1 MKKFVI
7 GALVAISLGSTG
19 IASATVNES
28 TYEVGEIIS
37 EESLSESAKD
47 GYAIILE
54 DDWVTT
60 RIRSKDMKVVEVDH
74 YKPGFMYKNL
84 TIGNIYSGKVDDF
97 IVVGTGNSDGFTYV
111 TFEEKS
117 NNKCYVRIK
126 LDYSQR
132 IVGITFIDKN
142 L

>member
-1 MKKFVI
+1 MKKFLI
-7 GALVAISLGSTG
+7 GALVAISLGSG
-19 IASATVNES
+19 VASATVNES
-28 TYEVGEIIS
+28 TYEVGEIVS
-37 EESLSESAKD
+37 NESLNESAKD
-47 GYAIILE
+47 CYAIILE

-74 YKPGFMYKNL
+74 YKPGFIYKNL
-84 TIGNIYSGKVDDF
+84 TIGNIYSGKMDNF
-97 IVVGTGNSDGFTYV
+97 TVVCTGNSDGFTYV
-111 TFEEKS
+111 TFEEKN
-117 NNKCYVRIK
+117 NNKCYTRIK

>member
-1 MKKFVI
+1 MKKFLI
-7 GALVAISLGSTG
+7 GALVAISLGSG
-19 IASATVNES
+19 VASATVNES
-28 TYEVGEIIS
+28 TYEVGEIVS
-37 EESLSESAKD
+37 NESLNESAKD

-74 YKPGFMYKNL
+74 YKPGFIYKNL
-84 TIGNIYSGKVDDF
+84 TIGNIYSGKVNNF
-97 IVVGTGNSDGFTYV
+97 TVVGTGNSDGFTYM
-111 TFEEKS
+111 TFEETN
-117 NNKCYVRIK
+117 NNKYYARIK

>member
-1 MKKFVI
+1 MKKFLI
-7 GALVAISLGSTG
+7 ATLVAISLGSG
-19 IASATVNES
+19 VASATVNES
-28 TYEVGEIIS
+28 TYEVGEIVS
-37 EESLSESAKD
+37 AESLNESAKC

-74 YKPGFMYKNL
+74 YKPGFTYKNL
-84 TIGNIYSGKVDDF
+84 TIGNVYSGKVDDF
-97 IVVGTGNSDGFTYV
+97 TVVGTGNSDGFTYM
-111 TFEEKS
+111 TFEETN
-117 NNKCYVRIK
+117 NNKYYTRIK

>member
-1 MKKFVI
+1 MKKFLI
-7 GALVAISLGSTG
+7 GALVAISLGSG
-19 IASATVNES
+19 VASATVNES
-28 TYEVGEIIS
+28 TYDVGEIVS
-37 EESLSESAKD
+37 AESLNESAKC

-74 YKPGFMYKNL
+74 YKPGFTYKNL

-97 IVVGTGNSDGFTYV
+97 TVVGTSNSDGFTYV

-132 IVGITFIDKN
+132 IVSITFIDKN

>member
-1 MKKFVI
+1 MKKFLI
-7 GALVAISLGSTG
+7 GALVAISLGSSV
-19 IASATVNES
+19 ASATVNES
-28 TYEVGEIIS
+28 TYEVGEIVS
-37 EESLSESAKD
+37 AESLNESAKC

-74 YKPGFMYKNL
+74 YKPGFTYKNL
-84 TIGNIYSGKVDDF
+84 TIGNIYSGKVNNF
-97 IVVGTGNSDGFTYV
+97 TVVGTGNSDGFTYM
-111 TFEEKS
+111 TFEETN
-117 NNKCYVRIK
+117 NNKYYTRIK

>member
-1 MKKFVI
+1 MKKFLI
-7 GALVAISLGSTG
+7 ATLVAISLGSG

-28 TYEVGEIIS
+28 TYEVGEIVS
-37 EESLSESAKD
+37 EESLNESAKG

-74 YKPGFMYKNL
+74 YKPGFTYKNL
-84 TIGNIYSGKVDDF
+84 TIGNIYSGKVNNF
-97 IVVGTGNSDGFTYV
+97 TVVGTGNSDGFTYM
-111 TFEEKS
+111 TFEETN
-117 NNKCYVRIK
+117 NNKYYARIK

>member
-1 MKKFVI
+1 MKKFLI
-7 GALVAISLGSTG
+7 GTLVAISLSSGV
-19 IASATVNES
+19 ASATVNES

-37 EESLSESAKD
+37 EESLNESAKC

-60 RIRSKDMKVVEVDH
+60 RIRSKDMKVVELDH
-74 YKPGFMYKNL
+74 YKPGFAYKNL
-84 TIGNIYSGKVDDF
+84 TIGNIYSGKVDNF
-97 IVVGTGNSDGFTYV
+97 TVVGTGNSDGFTYV
-111 TFEEKS
+111 TLEEKS
-117 NNKCYVRIK
+117 NDKYYTRIK

-132 IVGITFIDKN
+132 IIGITFIDKN

>member
-1 MKKFVI
+1 MKKFLI
-7 GALVAISLGSTG
+7 GALVAISLGSG
-19 IASATVNES
+19 VASATVNES
-28 TYEVGEIIS
+28 TYEVGEIVS
-37 EESLSESAKD
+37 AESLNESAKC

-74 YKPGFMYKNL
+74 YKPDFTYKNL

-97 IVVGTGNSDGFTYV
+97 TVVGTGNSDGFTYV

>member
-1 MKKFVI
+1 MKKFLI
-7 GALVAISLGSTG
+7 GALVAISLGSG
-19 IASATVNES
+19 VASATVNES
-28 TYEVGEIIS
+28 TYEVGEIVS
-37 EESLSESAKD
+37 AESLNESAKC

-84 TIGNIYSGKVDDF
+84 TIGNICSGKVDDF
-97 IVVGTGNSDGFTYV
+97 TVVGTGNSDGFTHV

>member
-1 MKKFVI
+1 MKKFLI

-28 TYEVGEIIS
+28 TYEVGEIVS
-37 EESLSESAKD
+37 EESLNESAKG

-74 YKPGFMYKNL
+74 YKPGFTYKNL
-84 TIGNIYSGKVDDF
+84 TIGNIYSGKVNNF
-97 IVVGTGNSDGFTYV
+97 TVVGTGNSDGFTYM
-111 TFEEKS
+111 TFEETN
-117 NNKCYVRIK
+117 NNKYYARIK

>member
-1 MKKFVI
+1 MKKFLI
-7 GALVAISLGSTG
+7 GVLVAISLGSG
-19 IASATVNES
+19 VASATVNES
-28 TYEVGEIIS
+28 TYEVGEIVS
-37 EESLSESAKD
+37 AESLNESAKC

-97 IVVGTGNSDGFTYV
+97 TVVGTGNSDGFTYV
-111 TFEEKS
+111 TFEETN
-117 NNKCYVRIK
+117 NNKYYTRIK

>member
-1 MKKFVI
+1 MKKFLI
-7 GALVAISLGSTG
+7 GALVAISLGSGT
-19 IASATVNES
+19 ASATVNES
-28 TYEVGEIIS
+28 TYEVGEIVS
-37 EESLSESAKD
+37 NESLNESAKN

-60 RIRSKDMKVVEVDH
+60 RIRSKDMRVVEVDH

-84 TIGNIYSGKVDDF
+84 TIGNIYSGKVDNF
-97 IVVGTGNSDGFTYV
+97 AIVGTGNSDGFTYV
-111 TFEEKS
+111 TFEEK
-117 NNKCYVRIK
+117 NNDKCYTRIK

-132 IVGITFIDKN
+132 IVSITFIDKN

>member
-1 MKKFVI
+1 MKKFLI
-7 GALVAISLGSTG
+7 GALVAISLGSGT
-19 IASATVNES
+19 ASATINES
-28 TYEVGEIIS
+28 TYEVGEIVS
-37 EESLSESAKD
+37 NESLNESAKD

-74 YKPGFMYKNL
+74 YKPCFMYKNL
-84 TIGNIYSGKVDDF
+84 TIGNIYTGKVDNF
-97 IVVGTGNSDGFTYV
+97 TVVGTGNSDGFTYV
-111 TFEEKS
+111 TFEEKN
-117 NNKCYVRIK
+117 NNKCYTRIK

-132 IVGITFIDKN
+132 IIGITFIDKN

>member
-1 MKKFVI
+1 MKKFLI
-7 GALVAISLGSTG
+7 GALVAISLGSG
-19 IASATVNES
+19 VASATVNES
-28 TYEVGEIIS
+28 TYEVGEIVS
-37 EESLSESAKD
+37 AESLNESAKC

-84 TIGNIYSGKVDDF
+84 TIGNIYSGKVDNF
-97 IVVGTGNSDGFTYV
+97 TVVGTGNSDGFTYV
-111 TFEEKS
+111 TFEETN
-117 NNKCYVRIK
+117 NNKYYTRIK

>member
-1 MKKFVI
+1 MKKILI
-7 GALVAISLGSTG
+7 GALVAISLGSG
-19 IASATVNES
+19 VASATVNES
-28 TYEVGEIIS
+28 TYEVGEIVS
-37 EESLSESAKD
+37 KESLNESAKD

-54 DDWVTT
+54 DDWITT

-74 YKPGFMYKNL
+74 YKPGFTYKNL
-84 TIGNIYSGKVDDF
+84 TIGNIYSGKVDSF

-111 TFEEKS
+111 TFEETN
-117 NNKCYVRIK
+117 NNKYYTRIK

>member
-7 GALVAISLGSTG
+7 ATLVAISLGSG
-19 IASATVNES
+19 VASATVNES
-28 TYEVGEIIS
+28 TYEVGEIVS
-37 EESLSESAKD
+37 EESLNESAKS

-54 DDWVTT
+54 DEWVTT

-97 IVVGTGNSDGFTYV
+97 TVVGTGNSDGFTYV

-117 NNKCYVRIK
+117 NNKCYTRIK

-132 IVGITFIDKN
+132 IVSITFIDKN

>member
-1 MKKFVI
+1 MKKFII
-7 GALVAISLGSTG
+7 GTLVAISLGSG
-19 IASATVNES
+19 VASATVNES
-28 TYEVGEIIS
+28 TYEVGEIVS
-37 EESLSESAKD
+37 AESLNESAKC

-97 IVVGTGNSDGFTYV
+97 TVVGTGNSDGFTYV
-111 TFEEKS
+111 TFEEKN
-117 NNKCYVRIK
+117 NNKCYIRIK
-126 LDYSQR
+126 LDYFQR

>member
-1 MKKFVI
+1 MKKFLI
-7 GALVAISLGSTG
+7 GALVAISLGSGT
-19 IASATVNES
+19 ASATVNES
-28 TYEVGEIIS
+28 TYEVGEIVS
-37 EESLSESAKD
+37 NESLNESAKD
-47 GYAIILE
+47 SYAIILE
-54 DDWVTT
+54 DEWVTT

-84 TIGNIYSGKVDDF
+84 TIGNIYSGKVDNF
-97 IVVGTGNSDGFTYV
+97 TVVGTGNSDGFTYV

-117 NNKCYVRIK
+117 NNKCYTRIK

-132 IVGITFIDKN
+132 IVSITFIDKN

>member
-7 GALVAISLGSTG
+7 ATLVAISLGSG
-19 IASATVNES
+19 VASATVNES
-28 TYEVGEIIS
+28 TYEVGEIVS
-37 EESLSESAKD
+37 EESLNESAKS

-54 DDWVTT
+54 DEWVTT

-74 YKPGFMYKNL
+74 YKSGFTYKNL
-84 TIGNIYSGKVDDF
+84 TIGNIYSGKVNNF
-97 IVVGTGNSDGFTYV
+97 TVVGTGNSDGFTYV
-111 TFEEKS
+111 TFEETN
-117 NNKCYVRIK
+117 NNKYYTRIK

>member
-1 MKKFVI
+1 MKKFLI
-7 GALVAISLGSTG
+7 GVLVAISLGSG
-19 IASATVNES
+19 VASATVNES
-28 TYEVGEIIS
+28 TYEVGEIVS
-37 EESLSESAKD
+37 AESLNESAKC

-84 TIGNIYSGKVDDF
+84 TIGNIYSGKVDNF
-97 IVVGTGNSDGFTYV
+97 TVVGTGNSDGFTYV
-111 TFEEKS
+111 TFEETN
-117 NNKCYVRIK
+117 NNKYYTRIK

>member
-1 MKKFVI
+1 MKKILI
-7 GALVAISLGSTG
+7 GALVAISLGSG
-19 IASATVNES
+19 VASATVNES
-28 TYEVGEIIS
+28 TYEVGEIVS
-37 EESLSESAKD
+37 NESLNESAKD

-54 DDWVTT
+54 NDWVIT

-84 TIGNIYSGKVDDF
+84 TIGNIYSGKVDNF
-97 IVVGTGNSDGFTYV
+97 TVVGTGNSDGFTYV
-111 TFEEKS
+111 TFEEKN
-117 NNKCYVRIK
+117 NNKCYTRIK

-132 IVGITFIDKN
+132 IIGITFIDKN

>member
-1 MKKFVI
+1 MKKFLI
-7 GALVAISLGSTG
+7 GALVAISLGSG
-19 IASATVNES
+19 VASATVNES
-28 TYEVGEIIS
+28 TYEVGEIVS

-74 YKPGFMYKNL
+74 YKPSFMYKNL
-84 TIGNIYSGKVDDF
+84 TIGNIYSGKMDNF
-97 IVVGTGNSDGFTYV
+97 TVVGTGNSDGFTYV
-111 TFEEKS
+111 TFEETN
-117 NNKCYVRIK
+117 NNKYYTRIK

>member
-7 GALVAISLGSTG
+7 ATLVAISLGSTG

-28 TYEVGEIIS
+28 TYEVGEIVS
-37 EESLSESAKD
+37 DESLNESAKD

-74 YKPGFMYKNL
+74 YKPRFTYKNL
-84 TIGNIYSGKVDDF
+84 TIGNIYNGKVNNF
-97 IVVGTGNSDGFTYV
+97 TVVGTGNSDGFTYV
-111 TFEEKS
+111 TFEETN
-117 NNKCYVRIK
+117 NNKYYTRIK

>member
-54 DDWVTT
+54 DDWITT

-84 TIGNIYSGKVDDF
+84 TIGNIYSGKVNNF
-97 IVVGTGNSDGFTYV
+97 TVVGTGNSDGFTYV
-111 TFEEKS
+111 TFEEKT
-117 NNKCYVRIK
+117 NNKFYTRIK

-132 IVGITFIDKN
+132 IVSITFIDKN

>member
-7 GALVAISLGSTG
+7 ATLVAISLGSG
-19 IASATVNES
+19 VVSATVNES
-28 TYEVGEIIS
+28 TYEVGEIVS
-37 EESLSESAKD
+37 EESLNESAKS

-54 DDWVTT
+54 DEWVTT

-74 YKPGFMYKNL
+74 YKSGFTYKNL
-84 TIGNIYSGKVDDF
+84 TIGNIYSGKVNNF
-97 IVVGTGNSDGFTYV
+97 TVVGTGNSDGFTYV
-111 TFEEKS
+111 TFEETN
-117 NNKCYVRIK
+117 NNKYYTRIK

>member
-1 MKKFVI
+1 MKKFLI
-7 GALVAISLGSTG
+7 GALVAISLGSG
-19 IASATVNES
+19 VASATVNES
-28 TYEVGEIIS
+28 TYEVGEIVS
-37 EESLSESAKD
+37 AESLNESAKC

-97 IVVGTGNSDGFTYV
+97 TVVGTGNSDGFTYV
-111 TFEEKS
+111 TFEETN
-117 NNKCYVRIK
+117 NNKYYTRIK

>member
-1 MKKFVI
+1 MKKFLI
-7 GALVAISLGSTG
+7 GALVAISLGSG
-19 IASATVNES
+19 VASATVNES
-28 TYEVGEIIS
+28 TYEVGEIVS
-37 EESLSESAKD
+37 EESLSESAKC

-74 YKPGFMYKNL
+74 YKPGFTYKNL
-84 TIGNIYSGKVDDF
+84 TIGNIYSGKVNNF
-97 IVVGTGNSDGFTYV
+97 TVVGTGNSDGFTYM
-111 TFEEKS
+111 TFEETN
-117 NNKCYVRIK
+117 NNKYYTRIK

>member
-1 MKKFVI
+1 MKKFLI
-7 GALVAISLGSTG
+7 GTLVAISVGSG
-19 IASATVNES
+19 VASATVNES
-28 TYEVGEIIS
+28 TYEVGEIVS
-37 EESLSESAKD
+37 EESLNESAKG

-84 TIGNIYSGKVDDF
+84 TIGNIYSGKVDNF
-97 IVVGTGNSDGFTYV
+97 TVVGTGNSDGFTYV
-111 TFEEKS
+111 TFEETN
-117 NNKCYVRIK
+117 NNKYYTRIK

-132 IVGITFIDKN
+132 IVSITFIDKN

>member
-1 MKKFVI
+1 MKKFLI
-7 GALVAISLGSTG
+7 GALVAISLGSG
-19 IASATVNES
+19 VASATVNES
-28 TYEVGEIIS
+28 TYEVGEIVS
-37 EESLSESAKD
+37 AESLNESAKC
-47 GYAIILE
+47 GYAIILA
-54 DDWVTT
+54 DDWVTA

-97 IVVGTGNSDGFTYV
+97 TVVGTGNSDGFTYV

-117 NNKCYVRIK
+117 NNKCYTRIK

>member
-7 GALVAISLGSTG
+7 ATLVAISLGSG
-19 IASATVNES
+19 VASATVNES
-28 TYEVGEIIS
+28 TYEVGEIVS
-37 EESLSESAKD
+37 EESLNESAKS

-54 DDWVTT
+54 DEWVTT
-60 RIRSKDMKVVEVDH
+60 RIRSKDMKVVEVDQ
-74 YKPGFMYKNL
+74 YKSGFTYKNL
-84 TIGNIYSGKVDDF
+84 TIGNIYSGKVNNF
-97 IVVGTGNSDGFTYV
+97 TVVGTGNSDGFTYV
-111 TFEEKS
+111 TFEETN
-117 NNKCYVRIK
+117 NNKYYTRIK

>member
-1 MKKFVI
+1 MKKILI
-7 GALVAISLGSTG
+7 GVLVAISLGSSV
-19 IASATVNES
+19 ASATVNES
-28 TYEVGEIIS
+28 TYEVGEIVS
-37 EESLSESAKD
+37 EESLNESAKD

-60 RIRSKDMKVVEVDH
+60 RIRSKDMKVVEVDY

-84 TIGNIYSGKVDDF
+84 TIGNIYSGKVDNF
-97 IVVGTGNSDGFTYV
+97 TVVGTGNSDGFTYV
-111 TFEEKS
+111 TLEEKT
-117 NNKCYVRIK
+117 NNKYYTRIK

>member
-7 GALVAISLGSTG
+7 ATLVAISLGSG
-19 IASATVNES
+19 VASATVNES
-28 TYEVGEIIS
+28 TYEVGEIVS
-37 EESLSESAKD
+37 EESLNESAKD

-74 YKPGFMYKNL
+74 YKPGFTYKNL
-84 TIGNIYSGKVDDF
+84 TIGDIYSGKVDNF
-97 IVVGTGNSDGFTYV
+97 TVVGTGTSDGFTYV
-111 TFEEKS
+111 TFEETN
-117 NNKCYVRIK
+117 NNKYYTRIK

>member
-1 MKKFVI
+1 MKKFLI
-7 GALVAISLGSTG
+7 GAMIAISLGSGT
-19 IASATVNES
+19 ASATVNES
-28 TYEVGEIIS
+28 TYEVGEIVS
-37 EESLSESAKD
+37 NEFLNESAKD

-74 YKPGFMYKNL
+74 YKPGFTYKNL
-84 TIGNIYSGKVDDF
+84 TIGNIYSGKVDSF
-97 IVVGTGNSDGFTYV
+97 TVVGTGNSDGFTYV
-111 TFEEKS
+111 TFEEK
-117 NNKCYVRIK
+117 NNKYYTRIK

>member
-1 MKKFVI
+1 MKKFLI
-7 GALVAISLGSTG
+7 GALVAISLGSG
-19 IASATVNES
+19 VASATVNES
-28 TYEVGEIIS
+28 TYEVGEIVS
-37 EESLSESAKD
+37 AESLNESAKC

-84 TIGNIYSGKVDDF
+84 TIGNIYSGKVNNF
-97 IVVGTGNSDGFTYV
+97 TVVGTGNSDGFTYV
-111 TFEEKS
+111 TFEETN
-117 NNKCYVRIK
+117 NNKYYTRIK

>member
-1 MKKFVI
+1 MKKFLI
-7 GALVAISLGSTG
+7 GALVAISLGSG
-19 IASATVNES
+19 VASATVNES
-28 TYEVGEIIS
+28 TYEVGEIVS
-37 EESLSESAKD
+37 NESLNESAKD

-74 YKPGFMYKNL
+74 YKPDFTYKNL
-84 TIGNIYSGKVDDF
+84 TIGNIYSGKVNNF
-97 IVVGTGNSDGFTYV
+97 TVVGTGNSDGFTYV
-111 TFEEKS
+111 TFEETN
-117 NNKCYVRIK
+117 NNKYYTRIK